1 MYSTI
6 LDAIDVDNE
15 ECKKALQ
22 IKQSWKEL
30 ADTITLHDTFDPL
43 GYAWLSKR
51 GMYPGR
57 MWMLV
62 ALVAGLLPELLQVD
76 QRRVQATSCA
86 SDGKE
91 WEGEE

>member
-1 MYSTI
+1 M
-6 LDAIDVDNE
+6 DAIDVDNE

-62 ALVAGLLPELLQVD
+62 ALVAGVLQELLH
-76 QRRVQATSCA
+76 RSI
-86 SDGKE
+86 SDEYKPPLVPAVGKS
-91 WEGEE
+91 GKGKNNS